1 MKICICDDEKDFI
14 HNFQLLLKQ
23 YSKKHKNINQFN
35 SFENENDLLSY
46 FYSQNDIDI
55 LFLDIKFQTY
65 SGIEIA
71 KKMKED
77 NVDIKA
83 IMKYTGITKEEIEK
97 IDITYKTRESACE
110 KPTQNN

>member
-35 SFENENDLLSY
+35 FFENENDLLSY

-55 LFLDIKFQTY
+55 LFLIDFNQAVAVFLYVI
-65 SGIEIA
+65 IA
-71 KKMKED
+71 AVFSVAFK
-77 NVDIKA
+77 V
-83 IMKYTGITKEEIEK
+83 
-97 IDITYKTRESACE
+97 YKV
-110 KPTQNN
+110 

>member
-71 KKMKED
+71 KKIR
-77 NVDIKA
+77 DINPSVILIFFNFFSRICFIWLQSK
-83 IMKYTGITKEEIEK
+83 
-97 IDITYKTRESACE
+97 SF
-110 KPTQNN
+110 

>member
-46 FYSQNDIDI
+46 FYA
-55 LFLDIKFQTY
+55 Y
-65 SGIEIA
+65 
-71 KKMKED
+71 KKSK
-77 NVDIKA
+77 NRI
-83 IMKYTGITKEEIEK
+83 IRINTGILSNMKQKIKEF
-97 IDITYKTRESACE
+97 YH
-110 KPTQNN
+110 

>member
-46 FYSQNDIDI
+46 FYSQ
-55 LFLDIKFQTY
+55 
-65 SGIEIA
+65 
-71 KKMKED
+71 KKSK
-77 NVDIKA
+77 NRI
-83 IMKYTGITKEEIEK
+83 IRINTGILSNMKQKIKEF
-97 IDITYKTRESACE
+97 YH
-110 KPTQNN
+110 